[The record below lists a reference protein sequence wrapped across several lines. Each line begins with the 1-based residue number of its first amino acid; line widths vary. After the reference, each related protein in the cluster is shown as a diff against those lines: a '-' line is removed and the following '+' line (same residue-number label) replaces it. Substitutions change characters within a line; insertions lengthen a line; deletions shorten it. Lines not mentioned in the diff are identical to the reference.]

1 MKAKCIALVD
11 FSEYSDKLV
20 KYAHQWAEKFESELL
35 LLHAYEIVSPGMAGA
50 ENVMHIQQLTKEGV
64 TEDLRKIIKDHL
76 PMEAKARYS
85 CSSKPLI
92 YQLKEELN
100 PTSFN
105 FVFVGLKST
114 GSLKR
119 IFLGSEATRI
129 IEESNDLIIA
139 LPKDVHNA
147 NINKLHIAVSE
158 DFKINTLLLSNF
170 LKLCKKDKPIL
181 HFFNLAKQK
190 KNTPEIENL
199 FGHLEMCFGDDYKL
213 EFSVFESENRI
224 EDVKKVISNKDEEL
238 LVLQRGSRY
247 LSDQLFRKMMI
258 NELVYEGNTP
268 LMVLP

>member
-1 MKAKCIALVD
+1 M
-11 FSEYSDKLV
+11 
-20 KYAHQWAEKFESELL
+20 
-35 LLHAYEIVSPGMAGA
+35 
-50 ENVMHIQQLTKEGV
+50 
-64 TEDLRKIIKDHL
+64 
-76 PMEAKARYS
+76 
-85 CSSKPLI
+85 
-92 YQLKEELN
+92 
-100 PTSFN
+100 
-105 FVFVGLKST
+105 
-114 GSLKR
+114 
-119 IFLGSEATRI
+119 
-129 IEESNDLIIA
+129 
-139 LPKDVHNA
+139 HNA